1 MGGFFGAVSKED
13 CVFDLFFGVDYHSHL
28 GTRRAGMAVYDSE
41 SGFDKA
47 IHNIENAPFRT
58 KFTKESNSMH
68 GQMGIGCISDFEAQP
83 ILIRSHHG
91 TYAIS
96 TVGKIN
102 NIDEIADE
110 IIKTNT
116 HFFEMHGGG
125 INQTELVAAI
135 INQKE
140 NFIEGI
146 RYVQEIVDGSISILI
161 LTPKGVY
168 AVRDKLGR
176 TPISIGQK
184 EDGYCASFE
193 SFAYL
198 NLGYKEYKEL
208 GPGEAVV
215 ITPDGVKT
223 LIPAG
228 DKMRICTFLW
238 IYYGYPSAS
247 YEGISVEKMRYNCGK
262 ALAKRDN
269 VKPDIV
275 AGVPDSG
282 IAHAI
287 GYSNEAGIPYSRP
300 FIKYTPTWPRS
311 FMPTNQ
317 TKRNLIAKMKLIP
330 IHDLIEGKSLL
341 LIDDSIVRGTQ
352 LRETTEYL
360 FESGAKEVHIR
371 PACPPLFYGC
381 KYLNFSRSTSEMDLI
396 TRRVIKK
403 LEGVEP
409 TDEIIK
415 EYVDPDGEKY
425 AAMIEE
431 IRKELHFTTLRYHRL
446 DDMIASVGID
456 SDKLCTYCWDGKE

>member
-1 MGGFFGAVSKED
+1 MGGFFGAVSKDD

-28 GTRRAGMAVYDSE
+28 GTRRAGMAVYDKE
-41 SGFDKA
+41 TGFDKA

-58 KFTKESNSMH
+58 KFTKESNTMH
-68 GQMGIGCISDFEAQP
+68 GQYGIGCISDFEAQP
-83 ILIRSHHG
+83 ILVRSHHG
-91 TYAIS
+91 TFAVA

-102 NIDEIADE
+102 NIDKLVDD
-110 IIKTNT
+110 IIKNNT
-116 HFFEMHGGG
+116 HFFEMQNGD
-125 INQTELVAAI
+125 INQTELVAAL

-140 NFIEGI
+140 NFIDGI
-146 RYVQEIVDGSISILI
+146 RYAQEAVEGSISILA
-161 LTPKGVY
+161 LTPKGIY
-168 AVRDKLGR
+168 AARDMLGR

-198 NLGYKEYKEL
+198 NLGYKDYKEL
-208 GPGEAVV
+208 GPGEVV
-215 ITPDGVKT
+215 FMDADGVKT
-223 LIPAG
+223 LIQPG
-228 DKMRICTFLW
+228 EKMRICTFLW

-269 VKPDIV
+269 VHPDIV

-287 GYSNEAGIPYSRP
+287 GYSNETGIPYSRP

-311 FMPTNQ
+311 FMPPNQ

-330 IHDLIEGKSLL
+330 IPDLIKDKSLL

-381 KYLNFSRSTSEMDLI
+381 KYLNFSRSTSDMDLI
-396 TRRVIKK
+396 TRRVITE
-403 LEGVEP
+403 LEGREP
-409 TDEIIK
+409 DDALIQ
-415 EYVDPDGEKY
+415 EYVNPDSEKY
-425 AAMIEE
+425 QKMIDV
-431 IRKELHFTTLRYHRL
+431 ICKQLHFTSLRYHRL

-456 SDKLCTYCWDGKE
+456 KSKLCTYCWDGQE